1 MKRDQNGMMIRRL
14 EIVINRKGGI
24 IMKSLTRWDPFRM
37 MRRWDPF
44 EELRLMQHE
53 MDRLFGRFLGGE
65 ALSERKTLWMPTV
78 ESYIKDNKLV
88 FKAELP
94 GVDPKDLDV
103 SITDRDLIIKGERK
117 AEKDTKEENYTYQEI
132 SYGSFE
138 RHFVLPEGVKT
149 DELKAKFS
157 NGLLEITVPA
167 PVIAKARKIEVEAP
181 KEEKKLIETE
191 AKKAA

>member
-1 MKRDQNGMMIRRL
+1 MKRGQNGKMIRGR

-65 ALSERKTLWMPTV
+65 ALSERKTLWMPSV

-167 PVIAKARKIEVEAP
+167 PAIAKARKIEVEAP